1 MSNLPVNRC
10 NSASN
15 SQQGDPRST
24 ATLVLPEARSA
35 FNIATDAV
43 CRGQVY
49 SEAIGGAAKFIT
61 SCVRRACNA
70 NDKT

>member
-43 CRGQVY
+43 CRVY
-49 SEAIGGAAKFIT
+49 DVLATQMTKPEPSQRIEFLQGSMGA
-61 SCVRRACNA
+61 
-70 NDKT
+70 